1 MNEVRKSISFKC
13 RSCQSAAKIVERDGR
28 IDRVYCPACGVALD
42 AVDARFMYQTLIE
55 RIERLRVEGARN
67 FSRSLID
74 GRVGR
79 VPRRKVANE
88 FSDTRWPFILVAED
102 DA

>member
-13 RSCQSAAKIVERDGR
+13 RECEGAAKVAMDDGR
-28 IDRVYCPACGVALD
+28 IEDVHCPACGVALD
-42 AVDARFMYQTLIE
+42 ALDARFMYQTLIE
-55 RIERLRVEGARN
+55 HLRVEEARN

-79 VPRRKVANE
+79 VPLRK
-88 FSDTRWPFILVAED
+88 LVNGTLVPLLVSWTLRSR
-102 DA
+102 